1 MRSWRRPARFCPPQ
15 FPISNTGAAKLRN
28 RSPSARVKKSPTS
41 GSNCSTNVS
50 NAANTI
56 RRWRRRL
63 SSACPASDT
72 KSPRDSVPRD
82 AAKRRTLMGK
92 RKATSHQ
99 SVLMPRRLRLKPKA
113 KPTPK
118 PPRFTPQLLAR
129 LTSRNSIR
137 FCAASMSCA
146 PRLKR
151 TRRWSCR
158 LTAISAECSNRWP
171 KPWLRKSRR
180 IDRPA
185 SLFPSARASKLLRS
199 PCSRKNYQQ
208 IGISIFY
215 MKTTLAHQLADYACA
230 LRFEDL
236 SKEVVHEV
244 KRRVI
249 DSLGCALGAWKEEP
263 CAIARKV
270 ALDFSAKQG
279 ATIVGTNHKAPP
291 DWAAFAN
298 GCAIR
303 YFDYI
308 DTYLSK
314 EPAHPSDN
322 LSAALAAAESVS
334 ASGRELIKAIALAY
348 EVQCRLCDA
357 ASIRARGWDHV
368 TYGAFSTALASAKL
382 MKLDPEKTRH
392 AVNITGVCCA
402 AMRQARVGELSHW
415 KGVAF
420 ANAARHGVYSA
431 LLARAG
437 MNGTAPIF
445 EGQMGFEKELGVS
458 LGNVGE
464 KFKGAYAMILNTS
477 IKYWPAEYHSQSAIE
492 SALFL
497 RKQIGSGVDVKS
509 MTIESHDASV
519 DIIGSEPEKWRPE
532 TRETA
537 DHSLPYITAIALIDG
552 EVTEKQFQPDRFMDS
567 KVWKFL
573 ENVKVERNAEL
584 SAMYPGAVANIVHV
598 KLKDGRTL
606 TKRVDYPLGNAK
618 NPLKDSEVEGKF

>member
-1 MRSWRRPARFCPPQ
+1 M
-15 FPISNTGAAKLRN
+15 
-28 RSPSARVKKSPTS
+28 
-41 GSNCSTNVS
+41 
-50 NAANTI
+50 
-56 RRWRRRL
+56 
-63 SSACPASDT
+63 T
-72 KSPRDSVPRD
+72 KS
-82 AAKRRTLMGK
+82 
-92 RKATSHQ
+92 
-99 SVLMPRRLRLKPKA
+99 
-113 KPTPK
+113 
-118 PPRFTPQLLAR
+118 
-129 LTSRNSIR
+129 
-137 FCAASMSCA
+137 
-146 PRLKR
+146 
-151 TRRWSCR
+151 
-158 LTAISAECSNRWP
+158 
-171 KPWLRKSRR
+171 
-180 IDRPA
+180 
-185 SLFPSARASKLLRS
+185 
-199 PCSRKNYQQ
+199 
-208 IGISIFY
+208 
-215 MKTTLAHQLADYACA
+215 LAHQLADYACS

-249 DSLGCALGAWKEEP
+249 DSIGCALGAWNEEP

-270 ALDFSAKQG
+270 ASEFSATNG
-279 ATIVGTNHKAPP
+279 STIIGTMHKAPP
-291 DWAAFAN
+291 DWAAFAT
-298 GCAIR
+298 GCCIR
-303 YFDYI
+303 YFDYN

-322 LSAALAAAESVS
+322 ISAALAMAESLG
-334 ASGRELIKAIALAY
+334 ANGRELITAIALAY

-368 TYGAFSTALASAKL
+368 TYGAFSTALACARL

-392 AVNITGVCCA
+392 AVNIAGVACA

-437 MNGTAPIF
+437 MTGPAPIF

-464 KFKGAYAMILNTS
+464 KFKGAPAMILNTS

-519 DIIGSEPEKWRPE
+519 DIIGSEPEKWKPE

-552 EVTEKQFQPDRFMDS
+552 EVTNKQFEPERFMDP
-567 KVWKFL
+567 KIWKFL
-573 ENVKVERNAEL
+573 ESVKVERNAEL

-598 KLKDGRTL
+598 DLADGRRL
-606 TKRVDYPLGNAK
+606 TKRVDYPLGHAR
-618 NPLKDSEVEGKF
+618 NPLKDSEVEGKFNALVVPALGENSAKKIIDLAWKLDEARSVDELLKAMEMTHE